1 MMTCEDFVPF
11 IDAFVDGEFD
21 EREKAEMEVHL
32 ESCEACREQ
41 VQFQIRFKDE
51 FKSCLTQR
59 APDGLREQI
68 FAGLAELDRAEQDH
82 DRNAARLSAEAEA
95 ADEAEILS
103 LEAEQNERD
112 EASDSRRKMWRSAW
126 IAAPLVAAVLL
137 VFASPTLTVAPAR
150 SDQLPVVEETV
161 DWHRGNF
168 PIEVTGP
175 DASFVS
181 QWFRNKVDFPVR
193 TPTFGDNHEVN
204 LLGGRI
210 AHVQNRRAA
219 YLLYEVDGTKVSV
232 LVFDGN
238 GLTVPSDKIRKIADR
253 DVLMLDNDGY
263 EVAMLQ
269 DNGVTY
275 TITSELPEDSFM
287 RLVEDSLA
295 R

>member
-21 EREKAEMEVHL
+21 ERERAEMEVHL
-32 ESCEACREQ
+32 QSCDTCREQ
-41 VQFQIRFKDE
+41 VRFQVRMKEE
-51 FKSCLTQR
+51 FKACLTEP
-59 APDGLREQI
+59 APEGLREQI
-68 FAGLAELDRAEQDH
+68 FSGLAELSISDGSVESGPSEITSLGDVREQRSAASSSTSRAW
-82 DRNAARLSAEAEA
+82 RNA
-95 ADEAEILS
+95 
-103 LEAEQNERD
+103 
-112 EASDSRRKMWRSAW
+112 WV
-126 IAAPLVAAVLL
+126 AAPLVAAVLL
-137 VFASPTLTVAPAR
+137 ALASPSFTVAPAR
-150 SDQLPVVEETV
+150 SDQLPVIEETV

-193 TPTFGDNHEVN
+193 TPTFGQNHDVS

-232 LVFDGN
+232 LVFDGD
-238 GLTVPSDKIRKIADR
+238 GLRVPSDKVRKIAER
-253 DVLMLDNDGY
+253 DVFMIDNDGY
-263 EVAMLQ
+263 EVALLQ
-269 DNGVTY
+269 DDGVTY
-275 TITSELPEDSFM
+275 TITSELPEESFV
-287 RLVEDSLA
+287 RLVRDSLA

>member
-21 EREKAEMEVHL
+21 ERERAEMEVHL
-32 ESCEACREQ
+32 ESCETCREE
-41 VQFQIRFKDE
+41 VQFQVRLKDE
-51 FKSCLTQR
+51 FKACLSER
-59 APDGLREQI
+59 APDALREQI
-68 FAGLAELDRAEQDH
+68 FAGLAELEPEVDRPSNVSGTHEDLASEVV
-82 DRNAARLSAEAEA
+82 
-95 ADEAEILS
+95 S
-103 LEAEQNERD
+103 LEGRLAAKEESNE
-112 EASDSRRKMWRSAW
+112 SRRKMWRSAW
-126 IAAPLVAAVLL
+126 IAAPLVAAVML

-150 SDQLPVVEETV
+150 SDQLPVIEETI

-181 QWFRNKVDFPVR
+181 QWFRDKVDFPVR
-193 TPTFGDNHEVN
+193 TPTFGQNHEVS

-263 EVAMLQ
+263 EVAVLQ
-269 DNGVTY
+269 DKGVTY
-275 TITSELPEDSFM
+275 TITSELPEESFV

>member
-1 MMTCEDFVPF
+1 MTCEDFVPF

-21 EREKAEMEVHL
+21 DRERAEMEVHL
-32 ESCEACREQ
+32 ESCETCREQ
-41 VQFQIRFKDE
+41 VRFQARLKEE
-51 FKSCLTQR
+51 FKACLSEP
-59 APDGLREQI
+59 APDALREQI
-68 FAGLAELDRAEQDH
+68 FSGIAQIASDDLA
-82 DRNAARLSAEAEA
+82 AEAESS
-95 ADEAEILS
+95 EAIS
-103 LEAEQNERD
+103 LEAAREERI
-112 EASDSRRKMWRSAW
+112 ASKRRMWRGAW

-137 VFASPTLTVAPAR
+137 VFAAPSLTVAPAR
-150 SDQLPVVEETV
+150 SDQLPVIEETV

-193 TPTFGDNHEVN
+193 TPTFGHNHDVS

-232 LVFDGN
+232 LIFDGD
-238 GLTVPSDKIRKIADR
+238 GLKVPTDKIRNIAER
-253 DVLMLDNDGY
+253 DVLMLDSDGY
-263 EVAMLQ
+263 EVALLQ

-275 TITSELPEDSFM
+275 TITSELPQDSFV